1 MSQWNTLQHTSNNR
15 SLNIDTTMHSTISVN
30 GQNDTMTI
38 LDNFTTLSS
47 HETFTSLRA
56 KYIVTTFN
64 AKIENYSYSNIQIF
78 NIILVNVHDSPS
90 NIFRFNVNFL
100 SHNNSWWFQ
109 YWHIESKLN
118 ITKQTSRFYGPILNG
133 TSI

>member
-1 MSQWNTLQHTSNNR
+1 MAYYWIIISKQLIYHVSMKHTSNIK

-38 LDNFTTLSS
+38 LYNFTTLSS

-64 AKIENYSYSNIQIF
+64 AKIENYSYSNVQIF
-78 NIILVNVHDSPS
+78 NIILVNVHDSKL
-90 NIFRFNVNFL
+90 FRFNVNFL
-100 SHNNSWWFQ
+100 SHKNSWWFQ

-118 ITKQTSRFYGPILNG
+118 ITK
-133 TSI
+133 

>member
-1 MSQWNTLQHTSNNR
+1 MSQWNTLQHTSNNT

-30 GQNDTMTI
+30 GQNDIMTI

-47 HETFTSLRA
+47 YETFTSLRA

-64 AKIENYSYSNIQIF
+64 AKIENYSYSNAQIF
-78 NIILVNVHDSPS
+78 NIVLVNVHDSPS
-90 NIFRFNVNFL
+90 KLFRFNVYFL

-109 YWHIESKLN
+109 YQYIESKLN
-118 ITKQTSRFYGPILNG
+118 INK
-133 TSI
+133 